1 MTMGHFE
8 ELYPSRFLKGV
19 TLLQPQ
25 TIRIVEVRG
34 HVELEQ
40 DDGTTKEKVVLVY
53 KDSGKHKEKPGEIVW
68 NRTNSALA
76 AAALSEVDPAKWG
89 GRLITIHHD
98 KSVPF
103 GKEIKGGIRVLGSPE
118 MTKSLSVAI
127 KMPRR
132 KNPIIYQLV
141 PTQAKAVKPAPAA
154 EEQPQTL
161 VGRLARC
168 RTLSEADAIN
178 EDALATYTGDD
189 LEMWSKAY
197 ADKLR
202 ELASKVPQ

>member
-1 MTMGHFE
+1 MGHFE
-8 ELYPSRFLKGV
+8 EMYPSRFLKGV

-34 HVELEQ
+34 QVELEQ
-40 DDGTTKEKVVLVY
+40 DDGTKKEKVVLLY
-53 KDSGKHKEKPGEIVW
+53 KDGGKHKDKPGEIVW

-98 KSVPF
+98 KSVAF
-103 GKEIKGGIRVLGSPE
+103 GAEKKGGIRVLGLPE
-118 MTKSLSVAI
+118 MTKGLSVAI

-141 PTQAKAVKPAPAA
+141 PTQTKAAAKQVPTT
-154 EEQPQTL
+154 EDQPQTL

-178 EDALATYTGDD
+178 EDALATYTGAD

>member
-1 MTMGHFE
+1 MGHFE

-34 HVELEQ
+34 QVELEQ
-40 DDGTTKEKVVLVY
+40 DDGTKKEKVVLLY
-53 KDSGKHKEKPGEIVW
+53 KDGGKHKEKPGEIVW

-98 KSVPF
+98 KSVAF
-103 GKEIKGGIRVLGSPE
+103 GAEKKGGIRVLGSPE

-141 PTQAKAVKPAPAA
+141 PTQAKSAKPAPVAQ
-154 EEQPQTL
+154 EQPQTL

>member
-1 MTMGHFE
+1 MGHFE
-8 ELYPSRFLKGV
+8 EMYPTRFLKGV

-25 TIRIVEVRG
+25 TIRIVEVCG
-34 HVELEQ
+34 QVELEQ
-40 DDGTTKEKVVLVY
+40 DDGTKKEKVILLY
-53 KDSGKHKEKPGEIVW
+53 KDGGKHKEKPGEIVW
-68 NRTNSALA
+68 NRTNSALT
-76 AAALSEVDPAKWG
+76 AAALSEVDPKKWV

-103 GKEIKGGIRVLGSPE
+103 GKEVKGGIRVLGSPE
-118 MTKSLSVAI
+118 MTKGLSVAI

-141 PTQAKAVKPAPAA
+141 PTQTKAAPKPAPAA
-154 EEQPQTL
+154 EDQPPTL
-161 VGRLARC
+161 AGRLMRC
-168 RTLSEADAIN
+168 KSLREADAIN

-189 LEMWSKAY
+189 LTAWNAAY

-202 ELASKVPQ
+202 ELAATVTP

>member
-1 MTMGHFE
+1 MGHFE

-34 HVELEQ
+34 QVELEQ
-40 DDGTTKEKVVLVY
+40 EKRKKKEKVVLLY
-53 KDSGKHKEKPGEIVW
+53 KDGGKHKEKPGEIVW

-98 KSVPF
+98 KSVAF
-103 GKEIKGGIRVLGSPE
+103 GSEKKGGIRVLGSPE

-141 PTQAKAVKPAPAA
+141 PTQTKAAAKPAPAA

-178 EDALATYTGDD
+178 EDALATYTGAD

-202 ELASKVPQ
+202 DLANKVPQ

>member
-1 MTMGHFE
+1 MGHFE

-34 HVELEQ
+34 QVELEQ
-40 DDGTTKEKVVLVY
+40 DDGTKKEKVVLVY
-53 KDSGKHKEKPGEIVW
+53 KDGGKHKEKPGEIVW

-98 KSVPF
+98 KSVAF
-103 GKEIKGGIRVLGSPE
+103 GAEKKGGIRVLGSPE

-141 PTQAKAVKPAPAA
+141 PTQTKAAARPAPAA